1 MISGIN
7 QLIVDST
14 SSLKRSYVDAEPT
27 NVYTSLNGGQS
38 SGNVG
43 TDIKDEVY
51 LHNKKQRE
59 AEKIQPTNDKP
70 APFVNVS
77 KLQNFKIHPK
87 DIAKVRDSR
96 TIQITATN
104 KIVMFLVGGVIAQIT
119 ENGSDLQHNVKIE
132 RQSTV
137 MTEDRKDNVEREK
150 KGNEEGGAITNVN
163 FDNKGRILTRSY
175 EVLSAYLKTLEEDTL
190 LNIAFDIIKKEKDW
204 NQPQC

>member
-1 MISGIN
+1 KIFLLREMTEIKKENDQNLVTDNTTKMISGIN

-70 APFVNVS
+70 APFVN
-77 KLQNFKIHPK
+77 NFKILKFIQK

-104 KIVMFLVGGVIAQIT
+104 KI
-119 ENGSDLQHNVKIE
+119 
-132 RQSTV
+132 
-137 MTEDRKDNVEREK
+137 
-150 KGNEEGGAITNVN
+150 
-163 FDNKGRILTRSY
+163 
-175 EVLSAYLKTLEEDTL
+175 
-190 LNIAFDIIKKEKDW
+190 
-204 NQPQC
+204 